1 MRQIE
6 RTRTTVEQP
15 ADIGDAR
22 LRSLYE
28 LWAAKCGG
36 RRMPAR
42 ADFVPEEF
50 KAWMPHVA
58 LYEVE
63 GDAASFRLKVRL
75 SGTEMVRLDGADLTG
90 RYFDEAIDTVQHA
103 AIYESYRQCIEL
115 AAPRYES
122 AEIEPFDPVY
132 AVAPVPFRY
141 FRKLLLP
148 LSTGGLRVEMMLVSI
163 YADFDPTVDGER
175 LSLREASRRSGLD
188 HR

>member
-28 LWAAKCGG
+28 LWAARRGG

-50 KAWMPHVA
+50 KAWMPHIA

-63 GDAASFRLKVRL
+63 GDAQSFRLKVRL
-75 SGTEMVRLDGADLTG
+75 SGTAMVRLDGTDLTG
-90 RYFDEAIDTVQHA
+90 RYFDEVVDPVQHA
-103 AIYESYRQCIEL
+103 AIYDSYRQCIEL
-115 AAPRYES
+115 VAARYES

-132 AVAPVPFRY
+132 AVTPVPFRH

-148 LSTGGLRVEMMLVSI
+148 LSTDDIRVEMMLVSI
-163 YADFDPTVDGER
+163 YADFDPIVDGEP
-175 LSLREASRRSGLD
+175 LSLREASRRSGLS
-188 HR
+188 HE